1 MGILDRIERG
11 LERAVNTAFAKTFR
25 SGVQPVEI
33 TAALRREID
42 TQASVVARDR
52 ILVPNVFTVRLSRP
66 DFDRLSAMGRTLT
79 DEIAKQLTKHA
90 QAQGYQFPGGIR
102 LSLEAD
108 NSLSVGLLTI
118 DAQNVRG
125 AVTWSA
131 VIDINGKRHV
141 LGKGVTVIGRGT
153 DADVTV
159 NDSSIS
165 RRHVEFTWDGS
176 RAQVRDLGSTNGSR
190 LDGVRLNVSAL
201 ESGSVIELGSTR
213 VVFHV
218 VPETRGGTGPAPRT
232 ASATPPAPVRDAFW
246 SSR

>member
-108 NSLSVGLLTI
+108 GSLSVGLLVI

-141 LGKGVTVIGRGT
+141 LTKGVTVIGRGS

-190 LDGVRLNVSAL
+190 LDGARLNVAGL

-218 VPETRGGTGPAPRT
+218 VPETRGGTGPAPQT
-232 ASATPPAPVRDAFW
+232 ASASPAAPVRDAFW

>member
-1 MGILDRIERG
+1 
-11 LERAVNTAFAKTFR
+11 
-25 SGVQPVEI
+25 
-33 TAALRREID
+33 
-42 TQASVVARDR
+42 
-52 ILVPNVFTVRLSRP
+52 
-66 DFDRLSAMGRTLT
+66 
-79 DEIAKQLTKHA
+79 
-90 QAQGYQFPGGIR
+90 
-102 LSLEAD
+102 
-108 NSLSVGLLTI
+108 
-118 DAQNVRG
+118 
-125 AVTWSA
+125 

-141 LGKGVTVIGRGT
+141 LVKGVTVIGRGT

-190 LDGVRLNVSAL
+190 LDGVRLTVAAL

-218 VPETRGGTGPAPRT
+218 VPEARGGTGPAVRANA
-232 ASATPPAPVRDAFW
+232 ASPPAPVRDAFW